1 MMERRKGERFV
12 VPEIYRK
19 YITLKVRKASGE
31 FVPMELLDFSPNGIR
46 IKSSYG
52 LSVDSAI
59 ECLISAP
66 KSLTKEVP
74 FIGKIKYCIQDESE
88 GDYLMGAEIIET
100 SDRLGLKIFLEIHDF
115 IKERMGEIF

>member
-1 MMERRKGERFV
+1 MERRKAERSV

-19 YITLKVRKASGE
+19 YITLKVRKASGD
-31 FVPMELLDFSPNGIR
+31 FAPMELLDFSPKGIR
-46 IKSSYG
+46 MKSSHEI
-52 LSVDSAI
+52 SVNSAI

-66 KSLTKEVP
+66 KSITKEVP
-74 FIGKIKYCIQDESE
+74 FIGKIKYCIQNELE

-100 SDRLGLKIFLEIHDF
+100 SDRLGFEIFSEVHDF